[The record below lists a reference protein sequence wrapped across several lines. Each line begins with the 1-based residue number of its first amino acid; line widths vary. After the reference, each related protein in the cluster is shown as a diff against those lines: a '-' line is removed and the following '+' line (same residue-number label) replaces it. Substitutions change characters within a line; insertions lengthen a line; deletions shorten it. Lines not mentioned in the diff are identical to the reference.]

1 MSAARKLRTQEDH
14 DRFRAAMLPVDQAFF
29 ESEQRWGVGR
39 IERLVSPST
48 LAAYQRGWSAY
59 RVALDDCDGA
69 AVETIGPK
77 MIQALAVMS
86 AEAEAAG
93 HQPLD
98 VSTWESDMGNGVVL
112 VVVRTS
118 AEASAVIR
126 AEKAATA
133 FTSYP
138 SLGMT
143 LVPMPGVPGTA
154 ETPSTETTLPPDLA
168 VTVRQQHEGR
178 ALVVVTMA
186 EIVRLLQRSE
196 TGLWGTKWEGTPA
209 ASGRQLEEMAAHDMA
224 RSGYPMPA
232 PLAVTEPSAVV
243 LDF

>member
-1 MSAARKLRTQEDH
+1 MSAARKLRTTEDH

-39 IERLVSPST
+39 LERLVSPAT

-69 AVETIGPK
+69 AVESIGPK

-118 AEASAVIR
+118 AEASAVLR
-126 AEKAATA
+126 ASRASDGAS
-133 FTSYP
+133 F
-138 SLGMT
+138 
-143 LVPMPGVPGTA
+143 
-154 ETPSTETTLPPDLA
+154 ETTLPPDLA

-196 TGLWGTKWEGTPA
+196 TALWGTKWEGTPA

>member
-1 MSAARKLRTQEDH
+1 MALI
-14 DRFRAAMLPVDQAFF
+14 PVDQAMW
-29 ESEQRWGVGR
+29 ESEQKYGVGR
-39 IERLVSPST
+39 LERLVSPAT
-48 LAAYQRGWSAY
+48 LAAYQRGWLAY
-59 RVALDDCDGA
+59 RAALDDCDGA

-77 MIQALAVMS
+77 MVQALAVMA

-93 HQPLD
+93 HQPLAPD
-98 VSTWESDMGNGVVL
+98 TWEADMGNGVVL

-118 AEASAVIR
+118 AEASAVLR
-126 AEKAATA
+126 ASRASDGAS
-133 FTSYP
+133 F
-138 SLGMT
+138 
-143 LVPMPGVPGTA
+143 
-154 ETPSTETTLPPDLA
+154 ETTLPPDLA

-209 ASGRQLEEMAAHDMA
+209 ASGRQLEEMAAHDMV
-224 RSGYPMPA
+224 RSGYPMPV
-232 PLAVTEPSAVV
+232 PLAVAAPSAVV

>member
-1 MSAARKLRTQEDH
+1 MSAARKLRTKEDH
-14 DRFRAAMLPVDQAFF
+14 DRFRLAMVGVDQAFWV
-29 ESEQRWGVGR
+29 SEQKWGVGR
-39 IERLVSPST
+39 LERLVSPST

-59 RVALDDCDGA
+59 RVALDECDGA
-69 AVETIGPK
+69 AVENVGSK
-77 MIQALAVMS
+77 MIAALTFMD
-86 AEAEAAG
+86 AEASAAG
-93 HQPLD
+93 YKPLD

-118 AEASAVIR
+118 AEASAVLR
-126 AEKAATA
+126 ASRASDGAS
-133 FTSYP
+133 F
-138 SLGMT
+138 
-143 LVPMPGVPGTA
+143 
-154 ETPSTETTLPPDLA
+154 ETTLPPDLA

-209 ASGRQLEEMAAHDMA
+209 ASGRQLEEMAAHDMV
-224 RSGYPMPA
+224 RSGYPMPV
-232 PLAVTEPSAVV
+232 PLAVAAPSAVV

>member
-1 MSAARKLRTQEDH
+1 
-14 DRFRAAMLPVDQAFF
+14 
-29 ESEQRWGVGR
+29 
-39 IERLVSPST
+39 
-48 LAAYQRGWSAY
+48 
-59 RVALDDCDGA
+59 
-69 AVETIGPK
+69 
-77 MIQALAVMS
+77 
-86 AEAEAAG
+86 
-93 HQPLD
+93 
-98 VSTWESDMGNGVVL
+98 MGNGVVL
-112 VVVRTS
+112 VVVRTA

-133 FTSYP
+133 F
-138 SLGMT
+138 
-143 LVPMPGVPGTA
+143 
-154 ETPSTETTLPPDLA
+154 ETTLPPDLA

-196 TGLWGTKWEGTPA
+196 TGLWGTRWEGTPA

>member
-1 MSAARKLRTQEDH
+1 MSAARKLRTPEDH
-14 DRFRAAMLPVDQAFF
+14 QRFRAAMVPIDEAMWA
-29 ESEQRWGVGR
+29 SEQRWGVGR
-39 IERLVSPST
+39 LERIISPTT
-48 LAAYQRGWSAY
+48 LAAYQRGWAAY

-69 AVETIGPK
+69 AVERIAPK
-77 MIQALAVMS
+77 MIQALAVMA

-112 VVVRTS
+112 VVVRTA

-133 FTSYP
+133 F
-138 SLGMT
+138 
-143 LVPMPGVPGTA
+143 
-154 ETPSTETTLPPDLA
+154 ETTLPPDLA

-196 TGLWGTKWEGTPA
+196 TGLWGTRWEGTPA

>member
-1 MSAARKLRTQEDH
+1 MKGKQNERRPQAPDH
-14 DRFRAAMLPVDQAFF
+14 GGPRSLPASHDPGRRGVWA
-29 ESEQRWGVGR
+29 SEQRWGVGR
-39 IERLVSPST
+39 LERLVSPAT

-69 AVETIGPK
+69 AVESIGPK
-77 MIQALAVMS
+77 MIQALAVMA
-86 AEAEAAG
+86 AEASAAG
-93 HQPLD
+93 HQPLAPD
-98 VSTWESDMGNGVVL
+98 TWEADMGNGVVL
-112 VVVRTS
+112 VVCRTS
-118 AEASAVIR
+118 AEASAVLR
-126 AEKAATA
+126 ASRASDGA
-133 FTSYP
+133 SY
-138 SLGMT
+138 
-143 LVPMPGVPGTA
+143 
-154 ETPSTETTLPPDLA
+154 ETTLPPDLA

>member
-14 DRFRAAMLPVDQAFF
+14 DRFRAAMIPIDEAMWA
-29 ESEQRWGVGR
+29 SEQRWGVGR
-39 IERLVSPST
+39 LERIISPMT
-48 LAAYQRGWSAY
+48 LAAYKRGWDAY
-59 RVALDDCDGA
+59 RAALDDCDGV
-69 AVETIGPK
+69 AVESIGPK

-86 AEAEAAG
+86 AEASAAG
-93 HQPLD
+93 HQPLAPD
-98 VSTWESDMGNGVVL
+98 VWEADMGNGVVL

-118 AEASAVIR
+118 AEASAVLR
-126 AEKAATA
+126 ASRA
-133 FTSYP
+133 SD
-138 SLGMT
+138 
-143 LVPMPGVPGTA
+143 GV
-154 ETPSTETTLPPDLA
+154 SFETTLPPDLA

-196 TGLWGTKWEGTPA
+196 TGPWGTKWEGTPA

-232 PLAVTEPSAVV
+232 PLAVVEPSAVV